1 MLRVLLT
8 TFLTVLSL
16 QARAQGA
23 VSPEKL
29 VEAYTSALK
38 TKDLQTFVALFV
50 LAREQDRAVVE
61 GQFQRQSAMR
71 IESTKIVPFAVHE
84 QRYKKAMAR
93 LGKST
98 ANPPE
103 LWAEV
108 NFAPVAGVN
117 GGIGQESTILA
128 VVRRDGRFFIS
139 W

>member
-16 QARAQGA
+16 QAHAQGA
-23 VSPEKL
+23 SSPEKL
-29 VEAYTSALK
+29 VDAYTSALRA
-38 TKDLQTFVALFV
+38 KDLQAFVALFV
-50 LAREQDRAVVE
+50 LAREQDRAIVE
-61 GQFQRQSAMR
+61 SQFQRQTAMR
-71 IESTKIVPFAVHE
+71 IESTKVVPFAVHA
-84 QRYKKAMAR
+84 QRYKKAMTR

-98 ANPPE
+98 ENPPE

-117 GGIGQESTILA
+117 GGVVQESTILA